1 MSKFEDAFYSADF
14 VAQLLARNIRVE
26 QNCRQNNQVYSFLVY
41 VLGLL
46 QITVTSNIPT
56 SCLIDLE
63 AATAM
68 HWTCYVFMQ
77 RVNGNTETSFVY
89 AHFVA

>member
-1 MSKFEDAFYSADF
+1 MPKFEDAVYSADF
-14 VAQLLARNIRVE
+14 VAHLLAWNIRVE
-26 QNCRQNNQVYSFLVY
+26 ENYWTIIQFTVFLVY
-41 VLGLL
+41 VLSLL